1 MSLAYV
7 LCCCCCCCFSFFCL
21 CSVCVSFFISFS
33 GFIFS
38 NWFCDVE
45 FCIFSLFF
53 YFRLSI
59 WNCVCCVLYFT
70 FFWDLYTARFSFGFV
85 LFTFWSTQGV
95 YEVEHYTNK
104 SRKQFNMLLERYW
117 IYVEAQ
123 CVIVL
128 HQKDRVE
135 WRSVVATKIVSARES
150 GKLPYA
156 SIGIEQ
162 WKYIRIP

>member
-1 MSLAYV
+1 MCYV
-7 LCCCCCCCFSFFCL
+7 VVVAAAFRF
-21 CSVCVSFFISFS
+21 SVCVLFVCRFLFLSRVLFSRIDFVMLNFVFLLFFFIF
-33 GFIFS
+33 
-38 NWFCDVE
+38 V
-45 FCIFSLFF
+45 SL
-53 YFRLSI
+53 YEI
-59 WNCVCCVLYFT
+59 VCVVCCILL

-150 GKLPYA
+150 GKQPYA